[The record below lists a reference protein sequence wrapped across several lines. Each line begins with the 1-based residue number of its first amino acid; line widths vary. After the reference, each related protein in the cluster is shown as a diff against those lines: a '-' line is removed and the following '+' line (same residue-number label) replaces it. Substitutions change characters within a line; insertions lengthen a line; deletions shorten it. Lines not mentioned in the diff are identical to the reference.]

1 MLNTTQITNSFTALV
16 RARPVSHLAAMTLA
30 GTSLFFVHEG
40 ADSVLPAGLTV
51 ATTAAM
57 IGMEWLQWT
66 TLGRIAKLE
75 DARRFE
81 RASVLKLQALGVGCL
96 QVILYTLAVVNFARE
111 AGANWGEGWALL
123 GAVAI
128 AALYG
133 ALNFV
138 VKWTS
143 CDPVDAETSGGPTG
157 GQRIHSAIFSMPAL
171 PAIASNDDN
180 VVTFDLEKAIR
191 EKTARMEAAE
201 ASALQ
206 VAPPVRPAPVRLR
219 NAAKRIRVRAK
230 RAT

>member
-1 MLNTTQITNSFTALV
+1 MLNRTFLSNSFTALV

-40 ADSVLPAGLTV
+40 ADSVLPEGLTI

-57 IGMEWLQWT
+57 VGMEWLQWT
-66 TLGRIAKLE
+66 TLGRMAKLE
-75 DARRFE
+75 AAREFE
-81 RASVLKLQALGVGCL
+81 RASVLKAQSAGVGCL

-123 GAVAI
+123 GAIAI
-128 AALYG
+128 AALYC

-143 CDPVDAETSGGPTG
+143 CDPVDAESSGPTG
-157 GQRIHSAIFSMPAL
+157 GQRIHSAIFSGPAL
-171 PAIASNDDN
+171 PAPVANDDT
-180 VVTFDLEKAIR
+180 VISFDLEKAIR

-201 ASALQ
+201 ATALQ
-206 VAPPVRPAPVRLR
+206 AAPKVRPAPVRLR
-219 NAAKRIRVRAK
+219 NAAKRIRMRAK
-230 RAT
+230 RAA